1 MDRFEEAVMDYISA
15 NPDCFLKTQLAL
27 PWDKELNIG
36 GSLPDFV
43 VLNFRENTVYVVE
56 VTTASNL
63 KSILTKVDERQT
75 RWYEPIK
82 KYKSSWTALIKSWD
96 FRVCLFLREQVAEE
110 ALFKT
115 SNFDDV
121 SVISLDKV
129 LTPWNWER
137 SSENTVINPLR

>member
-15 NPDCFLKTQLAL
+15 TPDCFLKTQLSL
-27 PWDKELNIG
+27 PWDKELKIG

-43 VLNFRENTVYVVE
+43 VLDFRESTVYVVE
-56 VTTASNL
+56 VTTASSL

-75 RWYEPIK
+75 RWYEPIR
-82 KYKSSWTALIKSWD
+82 KYKSSWTALVKDWD
-96 FRVCLFLREQVAEE
+96 FRVCLFLREQVVGE
-110 ALFKT
+110 ALSKT

-129 LTPWNWER
+129 LTPWDWER
-137 SSENTVINPLR
+137 GPENTVINPLR